1 MDKRGNTIEFPKEFL
16 KRIKLIS
23 ILENKKIRNFC
34 MEILD
39 EILKEYEEKYGLNK
53 KKRKNYSLF
62 IKRLF
67 FVSIDIIERVD
78 LLLFS

>member
-1 MDKRGNTIEFPKEFL
+1 MFSMFRHIKSRILYLGGVKMIERGNTIEFPKEFL

-39 EILKEYEEKYGLNK
+39 KILKEYEEKYGLNK
-53 KKRKNYSLF
+53 KK
-62 IKRLF
+62 
-67 FVSIDIIERVD
+67 
-78 LLLFS
+78 

>member
-1 MDKRGNTIEFPKEFL
+1 MDKRGNTIEFPKEFF

-39 EILKEYEEKYGLNK
+39 KILKEYEEKYGLNK
-53 KKRKNYSLF
+53 KKWKILEDF
-62 IKRLF
+62 KK
-67 FVSIDIIERVD
+67 EQ
-78 LLLFS
+78 

>member
-1 MDKRGNTIEFPKEFL
+1 MIERGNTIEFPKEFF

-39 EILKEYEEKYGLNK
+39 KILKEYEEKHGLNK
-53 KKRKNYSLF
+53 KKWK
-62 IKRLF
+62 I
-67 FVSIDIIERVD
+67 
-78 LLLFS
+78 

>member
-1 MDKRGNTIEFPKEFL
+1 MIERGNTIEFPKEFF

-39 EILKEYEEKYGLNK
+39 KILKEYEEKYGLNK
-53 KKRKNYSLF
+53 KK
-62 IKRLF
+62 
-67 FVSIDIIERVD
+67 
-78 LLLFS
+78 